1 MAAEFLVSGLRC
13 PLAQR
18 RRRGRCHVWLPG
30 GGEAGEDGSG
40 GGTKGSAAEPGG
52 GGTVHGAR
60 DAGKPAR
67 CPFCLFVLAWACAM
81 GVGRLPNSCTPL
93 NGCQDITA
101 YHRVRILFYLLGC
114 MLKLL
119 GISAFRVAFVYFDIS
134 P

>member
-13 PLAQR
+13 PLAQQ

-40 GGTKGSAAEPGG
+40 GGTKGSAAELG
-52 GGTVHGAR
+52 GGTVHGSR
-60 DAGKPAR
+60 DAGKPSR
-67 CPFCLFVLAWACAM
+67 CPFFVLAWACAM

-101 YHRVRILFYLLGC
+101 YHRVRILFYLPGC